1 MNEQA
6 NIDYILNTAHQ
17 LVRSASSCVRNTHEF
32 EQAMAS
38 LETFLADH
46 IGDGKTVQADQLDDD
61 HRQRLVSLITAIA
74 RLEVDVT
81 ARLAWLDS
89 LYQHLID
96 SLEKNT
102 PE

>member
-1 MNEQA
+1 
-6 NIDYILNTAHQ
+6 
-17 LVRSASSCVRNTHEF
+17 
-32 EQAMAS
+32 
-38 LETFLADH
+38 
-46 IGDGKTVQADQLDDD
+46 VQADQLDDD

-89 LYQHLID
+89 LNQHLID